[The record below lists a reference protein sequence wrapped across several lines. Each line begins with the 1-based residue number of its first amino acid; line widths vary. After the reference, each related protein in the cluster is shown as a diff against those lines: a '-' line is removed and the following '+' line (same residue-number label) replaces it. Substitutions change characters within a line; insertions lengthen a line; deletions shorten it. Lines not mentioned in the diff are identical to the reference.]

1 MQTTDTPTPSNK
13 PREKGKGMDERLI
26 SAFLA
31 GATGG
36 SVSAIILQPLDL
48 VKTRLQSSIYV
59 GSNTGVMKVVISVV
73 QKERIAGLWTGAWPS
88 VTRCGPGIGLYFGI
102 LHWLKKDLGSAN
114 PSALE
119 SLLLGMSAR
128 SISCSLIL
136 PITVIK
142 TRYESGAFRY
152 RGIAHALTVI
162 YKAEGLRGL
171 YSGLLPTL
179 LRDVPYS
186 GLYYM
191 FYTRLKLINQR
202 SITRE
207 SFQVMMDF
215 CNGAMA
221 GFLASFVTQPA
232 DVIKTSMQMYPAKH
246 QSIMQSC
253 CLFIRNEDLQGFG
266 EAFFFAHFA
275 VRL

>member
-26 SAFLA
+26 SSPVIQAFLA

-162 YKAEGLRGL
+162 YKAEGLRG
-171 YSGLLPTL
+171 
-179 LRDVPYS
+179 
-186 GLYYM
+186 
-191 FYTRLKLINQR
+191 
-202 SITRE
+202 ITRE